1 MPKSLVLGNGNI
13 LICLDRFAQVRDFYF
28 PYVGHENQTSGWF
41 DHKIGVWVE
50 GKFHWFSDGTWNITV
65 LSEKETM
72 AGLVTATNEDLELR
86 IEMRVVVYNEKNI
99 FLREMT
105 VKNLSNRKRTV
116 KVFFHQAFML
126 YESHRGDT
134 AYYDPVRN
142 VIVHY
147 KGRRV
152 FIINARTVEGR
163 GFDDFCVGL
172 FHIEGKEGT
181 YRDAED
187 GVLSKNGIEHGMV
200 DSVGAIHLS
209 MDKKDSQTIYYWIT
223 VDREYRFANAMNT
236 LVLERSPQYLMK
248 TSQDYWHAW
257 VNRQQ
262 FNFYDLEEPLVDLFK
277 KSLLIMRTHVDDNG
291 SILASGD
298 SDMLQYGRDTY
309 SYMWPRD
316 AALITITLAKAGD
329 LNVAHRFFEFC
340 EKTVMDE
347 GYFLHK
353 YRPDTSLGSSWHPW
367 MRDGLPTLPIQ
378 EDETA
383 LVVFALWEYYK
394 LSKNLEFIEKVYEML
409 IKRTGYFMVEYVDRD
424 TGLPKPSYDLWE
436 EKWGV
441 HTFSAA
447 STYGGLLAAANFA
460 RLLGKHRS
468 EQQFTDT
475 AHQIRTAILKH
486 LYDEKTGLFYKHVL
500 PTNNKLAP
508 DKVVDASTMYGLF
521 RFDIL
526 ETDDPRM
533 IAQVRAVEER
543 LMCHPGVGGI
553 ARYEGDQY
561 YSVGI
566 PVAGNPWFICTLWLS
581 QYYIKAAKT
590 FEELE
595 KAKEWMRWT
604 EQYAAP
610 SGVLSEQLHPH
621 TGRPLSVAPLTWS
634 HSEYVMTVIQYL
646 EKLETLGI
654 SHMCNPVK

>member
-13 LICLDRFAQVRDFYF
+13 LICLDRFGQIKDFYF
-28 PYVGHENQTSGWF
+28 PFVGHENQTSGWF

-50 GKFHWFSDGTWNITV
+50 GKFHWFGDGSWNV
-65 LSEKETM
+65 DVRSEKETL
-72 AGLVTATNEDLELR
+72 AGLVTASNDDLELR

-99 FLREMT
+99 FLRELI
-105 VKNLSNRKRTV
+105 VKNTANRKRTV
-116 KVFFHQAFML
+116 KIFFHQAFEL

-134 AYYDPVRN
+134 AYYDPVRM
-142 VIVHY
+142 VLVHY

-152 FIINARTVEGR
+152 FVINARTVEGR

-181 YRDAED
+181 YKDAED
-187 GVLSKNGIEHGMV
+187 GVLSKNAIEHGMV

-209 MDKKDSQTIYYWIT
+209 LDKRDSQTIYYWIT
-223 VDREYRFANAMNT
+223 VDREYRLAVELNR
-236 LVLERSPQYLMK
+236 LVLDRSPQYLMK
-248 TSQDYWHAW
+248 TSQDFWHAW

-262 FNFYDLEEPLVDLFK
+262 FNFYDLEEQLIDLFK
-277 KSLLIMRTHVDDNG
+277 KSLLIMRTHVDDSG

-316 AALITITLAKAGD
+316 AALVTITLAKAGD

-367 MRDGLPTLPIQ
+367 MRDGMPTLPIQ

-394 LSKNLEFIEKVYEML
+394 LSKNLEFIEKVYDML

-441 HTFSAA
+441 HTFTAA
-447 STYGGLLAAANFA
+447 TVYGGLKAAANFA
-460 RLLGKHRS
+460 RLLGKQRTEQAFS
-468 EQQFTDT
+468 ET
-475 AHQIRTAILKH
+475 ADRIRQAMLQR
-486 LYDEKTGLFYKHVL
+486 LYHEATGLFYKSVL
-500 PTNNKLAP
+500 SSGSSYATDP
-508 DKVVDASTMYGLF
+508 VVDASTMYGLF
-521 RFDIL
+521 RFGIL
-526 ETDDPRM
+526 EPDDPRM
-533 IAQVRAVEER
+533 IAQVQSVEER
-543 LMCHPGVGGI
+543 LTCKPGVGGI
-553 ARYEGDQY
+553 ARYEGDRY
-561 YSVGI
+561 YAVGAA
-566 PVAGNPWFICTLWLS
+566 VAGNPWFITTLWLA
-581 QYYIKAAKT
+581 QYRITAAKT
-590 FEELE
+590 FEDLE
-595 KAKEWMRWT
+595 QAKTWLRWAA
-604 EQYAAP
+604 QYAAP
-610 SGVLSEQLHPH
+610 SGILSEQLHPH
-621 TGRPLSVAPLTWS
+621 TGHPLSVAPLTWS
-634 HSEYVMTVIQYL
+634 HSEYVMTVIMYL
-646 EKLETLGI
+646 EKLEELGI